1 MGGQLLAHVMNS
13 YEEQGIPIVTLEST
27 LTAKSFYLKQ
37 GFTIA
42 DNVRE
47 HGEVV
52 AYKMVKTIEFL

>member
-1 MGGQLLAHVMNS
+1 MNS